1 MSEFLH
7 APAETL
13 PGLSL
18 SIPLSSAECPAPLPF
33 CKPHALSTA
42 ERYFNRDEP
51 LQIFAAWLNSFDV
64 PQFPRERLH
73 ECCRD
78 FVSTTLPSWTI
89 ACAPDAAFST
99 SHLTSASSLRLRPAA
114 PLQPHSFAF
123 SLSCVPSDTHAPVSV
138 LPFHRCCAFEWKDDA
153 AWSFQCSALPL
164 ERGQQSASWIMAC
177 SSSNAV
183 HSFVITGRVGLGSLS
198 CFRSDLRRGSSPVP
212 PPAQISP
219 AQISPAQTSP
229 VQSSFARYVLVA
241 VPLNF
246 SGSSN
251 CSSPSEGSKK
261 WLSDLRSST
270 QLECLR
276 SSYPNHDLSVP
287 FSSPFMFQQQRRVGF
302 GQLRSF
308 SSAFGQGAN
317 KRAKFGASPR

>member
-1 MSEFLH
+1 MSEFLQ
-7 APAETL
+7 APAETPPDL
-13 PGLSL
+13 AL
-18 SIPLSSAECPAPLPF
+18 SIPLSSAPLPF

-42 ERYFNRDEP
+42 VRYFNRDEP
-51 LQIFAAWLNSFDV
+51 LQIFAAWLNSFDA
-64 PQFPRERLH
+64 PHFPRERLH

-89 ACAPDAAFST
+89 ACAPDALLST
-99 SHLTSASSLRLRPAA
+99 SHLTSASFLRPRPSA

-123 SLSCVPSDTHAPVSV
+123 SLSCVPSDTSAPVSV

-164 ERGQQSASWIMAC
+164 ERGQQSASWIVAC

-198 CFRSDLRRGSSPVP
+198 CFRSDMRPSSSPAP
-212 PPAQISP
+212 PP

-229 VQSSFARYVLVA
+229 VLSSFARYVLVA

-246 SGSSN
+246 SGSNN

-276 SSYPNHDLSVP
+276 SSYPDHELSVP

-317 KRAKFGASPR
+317 KRARFGASPR